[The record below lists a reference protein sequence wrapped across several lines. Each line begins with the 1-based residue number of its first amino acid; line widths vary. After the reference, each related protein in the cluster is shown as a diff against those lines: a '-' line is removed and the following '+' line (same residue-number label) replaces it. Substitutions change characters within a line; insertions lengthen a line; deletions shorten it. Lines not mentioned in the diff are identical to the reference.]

1 MLAEKERGKERE
13 RGRDGESGSLVQ
25 AAGSAA
31 FLSLER
37 GRNERW
43 NVTWR
48 ERKREDLSGGTLKGQ
63 ERTRKKERLPRE
75 RKSFQKVRGEKKEGE
90 LETNSVPLLGEGK
103 S

>member
-31 FLSLER
+31 FLSSER

-75 RKSFQKVRGEKKEGE
+75 RKSFQKVRGEKKRGRAG
-90 LETNSVPLLGEGK
+90 NKFCAVIGGG
-103 S
+103 

>member
-31 FLSLER
+31 FLSSER

-63 ERTRKKERLPRE
+63 ERTRKKRALA
-75 RKSFQKVRGEKKEGE
+75 KGKKKFSKVRGGKKKRGRAG
-90 LETNSVPLLGEGK
+90 NKFYAVIGGG
-103 S
+103 